1 MKKDQD
7 NAIAPV
13 KISCPGAVIELD
25 GYNKKLSND
34 MESNFNSNSTKSS
47 SQQHIGTN
55 QSLSIHGLAK
65 MGEKDA
71 EIADADNVSET
82 YDVSYNFNRK

>member
-55 QSLSIHGLAK
+55 QSLSIHSLGT
-65 MGEKDA
+65 MGEKEAD
-71 EIADADNVSET
+71 IADADNISET

>member
-13 KISCPGAVIELD
+13 KVSCPGTVIELD

-34 MESNFNSNSTKSS
+34 MESNFNSDSTRSS
-47 SQQHIGTN
+47 SQQHIGKN
-55 QSLSIHGLAK
+55 QSLPIHGLDTV
-65 MGEKDA
+65 GEKDA

-82 YDVSYNFNRK
+82 YDVSYSFNRK